1 MIEEFK
7 YSSLLV
13 WPSSLLPN
21 YSKSF
26 YSLIMDM
33 RIYLFIPLLTSLMK
47 FDLLHVINNYYYGDN
62 NDYY

>member
-21 YSKSF
+21 CSKSF

-33 RIYLFIPLLTSLMK
+33 RIDLFIPLLTSLWK
-47 FDLLHVINNYYYGDN
+47 FYLFHAINNYSYGDN
-62 NDYY
+62 NDY